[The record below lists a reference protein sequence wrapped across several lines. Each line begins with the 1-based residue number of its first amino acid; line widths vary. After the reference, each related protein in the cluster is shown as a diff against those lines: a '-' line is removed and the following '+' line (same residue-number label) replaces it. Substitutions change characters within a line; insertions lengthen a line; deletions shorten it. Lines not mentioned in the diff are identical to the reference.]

1 MKKTLQYII
10 IALGIVIT
18 VVSLIQAF
26 KPNPEVAFTSYKGF
40 TYSPKSYNK
49 AQDIENF
56 YQKTK
61 QSGNIVGWYG
71 DWLELA
77 DQQKAPYVITEQ
89 AKKYN
94 LKTLVIVTPFNQ
106 TTGELLRDL
115 TIENKDAYFSGLRTY
130 LQKYQPEYLGIG
142 IEVNYFANKAPDKL
156 DQFVELFNDTYNIT
170 KVTAPLTKIF
180 TVFQYEHLKGLQG
193 GLFGNNPNV
202 PADWEFINKFNK
214 ADLYA
219 FTTYPMLVFQNPEDI
234 PADYYSE
241 IKKHTDKPVAFT
253 EIGWLRTAPDNLIQA
268 GWDSSPEEQA
278 RFITRFFDLTKELN
292 PRLMIWSFLYDQAPV
307 TQQFNSCGL
316 FSSAE
321 DFTNLAAWDA
331 WLSAK

>member
-49 AQDIENF
+49 TQDIENF

-142 IEVNYFANKAPDKL
+142 IEVNYFANKTPDKL
-156 DQFVELFNDTYNIT
+156 DQFVELFN
-170 KVTAPLTKIF
+170 
-180 TVFQYEHLKGLQG
+180 
-193 GLFGNNPNV
+193 
-202 PADWEFINKFNK
+202 
-214 ADLYA
+214 
-219 FTTYPMLVFQNPEDI
+219 
-234 PADYYSE
+234 
-241 IKKHTDKPVAFT
+241 
-253 EIGWLRTAPDNLIQA
+253 
-268 GWDSSPEEQA
+268 
-278 RFITRFFDLTKELN
+278 
-292 PRLMIWSFLYDQAPV
+292 
-307 TQQFNSCGL
+307 
-316 FSSAE
+316 
-321 DFTNLAAWDA
+321 
-331 WLSAK
+331 